1 MKKFLLTMLA
11 GMMALGMMAQG
22 MMAQGGKLTV
32 SGSYKGLGDSVR
44 IYLVGGSG
52 EMLLQETR
60 ANAGDKL
67 DMTFDLDD
75 AAMLYV
81 FGLKDGQLSADN
93 GFAIPALPGEHA
105 VIEGAGDDYTMGG
118 SQFYRDYEEASNL
131 IKAPQEAARAFVN
144 ECQSKYLAGVPEEEI
159 DREYEEK
166 YPALEQAV
174 ADAVLGYV
182 KAHPDA
188 DASAMLLSEL
198 GSDAEHIKEG
208 AALLTE
214 RARGCLAA
222 NMYKGVLASIEK
234 EKANQALQEELEG
247 NLAPD
252 FTLNDINGKPLT
264 LSSLRGKWLILDF
277 WGSWCSWCIKG
288 MPKMKEYYAKYS
300 SKLEILGVDCND
312 TVEKWKAAVAKHE
325 LPWLHVYWDKEKGDN
340 PLELY
345 HVDGFPTKIVIDPE
359 GCIAKVV
366 VGESP
371 AFYNFLDEVLK

>member
-11 GMMALGMMAQG
+11 GMMALG

-222 NMYKGVLASIEK
+222 NMYKGVLASIGK
-234 EKANQALQEELEG
+234 EKANQALQEGLEG

>member
-1 MKKFLLTMLA
+1 MMKKFLLTMLA
-11 GMMALGMMAQG
+11 GMMALG

-60 ANAGDKL
+60 AIAGDKL

-131 IKAPQEAARAFVN
+131 IKAPQEAARAFMK
-144 ECQSKYLAGVPEEEI
+144 ECQNKFMAGVPEEEI

-214 RARGCLAA
+214 RARGSLAA

-234 EKANQALQEELEG
+234 EKANQALQEGLEG

-288 MPKMKEYYAKYS
+288 MPKMKEYYAKYAG
-300 SKLEILGVDCND
+300 KLEILGVDCND
-312 TVEKWKAAVAKHE
+312 TVEKWKKAVAEHE
-325 LPWLHVYWDKEKGDN
+325 IPWLHVYWDKEKGDN
-340 PLELY
+340 PVALY
-345 HVDGFPTKIVIDPE
+345 SVRGFPTKVVIDPE
-359 GCIAKVV
+359 GKVAKTI
-366 VGESP
+366 VGEDP
-371 AFYNFLDEVLK
+371 AFYDFLDEVIK

>member
-1 MKKFLLTMLA
+1 MMKKFLLTMLA
-11 GMMALGMMAQG
+11 GMMALG

-60 ANAGDKL
+60 AIAGDKL

-214 RARGCLAA
+214 RARGSLAA
-222 NMYKGVLASIEK
+222 NMYKSVLASIEK
-234 EKANQALQEELEG
+234 EKANQALQEGLEG

-252 FTLNDINGKPLT
+252 FTLNDINGKPLA

-288 MPKMKEYYAKYS
+288 MPKMKEYYAKYAG
-300 SKLEILGVDCND
+300 KLEILGVDCND
-312 TVEKWKAAVAKHE
+312 TVEKWKNAVAKHE
-325 LPWLHVYWDKEKGDN
+325 IPWLHVYWDKEKGDN
-340 PLELY
+340 PVELY
-345 HVDGFPTKIVIDPE
+345 AVRGFPTKVVIDPQ
-359 GCIAKVV
+359 GKVAKII
-366 VGESP
+366 VGEDP
-371 AFYNFLDEVLK
+371 AFYDYLDEVIK

>member
-1 MKKFLLTMLA
+1 MMKKFLLTMLA
-11 GMMALGMMAQG
+11 GMMALG

-105 VIEGAGDDYTMGG
+105 VIKGAGDDFTMGG

-144 ECQSKYLAGVPEEEI
+144 ECQSKYLAGVPEDEI

-214 RARGCLAA
+214 RARGSLAA

-234 EKANQALQEELEG
+234 EKANQALQEGLEG

-264 LSSLRGKWLILDF
+264 LSSLRGKWMILDF

-288 MPKMKEYYAKYS
+288 MPKMKEYYAKYAG
-300 SKLEILGVDCND
+300 KLEILGVDCND
-312 TVEKWKAAVAKHE
+312 TVEKWKNAVAKHE
-325 LPWLHVYWDKEKGDN
+325 IPWLHVYWDKEKGDN
-340 PLELY
+340 PVDLY
-345 HVDGFPTKIVIDPE
+345 AVRGFPTKVVIDPE
-359 GCIAKVV
+359 GKVAKII
-366 VGESP
+366 VGEDP
-371 AFYNFLDEVLK
+371 AFYDYLDEVIK

>member
-11 GMMALGMMAQG
+11 GMMALGAMAQS
-22 MMAQGGKLTV
+22 GKLTV

-44 IYLVGGSG
+44 IFLVGGSG

-214 RARGCLAA
+214 RARGSLAA
-222 NMYKGVLASIEK
+222 NMYKSVLASIEK
-234 EKANQALQEELEG
+234 EKANQALQEGLEG

-288 MPKMKEYYAKYS
+288 MPKMKEYYAKYAG
-300 SKLEILGVDCND
+300 KLEILGVDCND
-312 TVEKWKAAVAKHE
+312 TVEKWKNAVAKHE
-325 LPWLHVYWDKEKGDN
+325 IPWLHVYWDKEKGDN
-340 PLELY
+340 PVELY
-345 HVDGFPTKIVIDPE
+345 AVRGFPTKVVIDPE
-359 GCIAKVV
+359 GKVAKII
-366 VGESP
+366 VGEDP
-371 AFYNFLDEVLK
+371 AFYDYLDEVIK

>member
-11 GMMALGMMAQG
+11 GMMALGMMALG

>member
-1 MKKFLLTMLA
+1 MMKKFLLTMLA
-11 GMMALGMMAQG
+11 GMMALG

-44 IYLVGGSG
+44 IYIVGGSG

-174 ADAVLGYV
+174 VDAVLGYV

-214 RARGCLAA
+214 RARGSLAA

-234 EKANQALQEELEG
+234 EKANQALQEGLED